1 MPVPEKTART
11 RILLASSNPHK
22 LREVGELA
30 PGVEIVAW
38 SGPPIPED
46 GAFFQDNALQKAVF
60 ARDWA
65 RDWAR
70 DRRAANG
77 VGDIDGIDG
86 VIADDSGLCIDALF
100 GGPGVLSARFAPH
113 LSYPEKNKL
122 LLGMVA
128 PGESRRC
135 RFVCVMAFAP
145 MDSAGAPFAVSGTVE
160 GTLADEPR
168 GEGGFGYDPIFVPDG
183 YGATFGELGQE
194 VKNCLSHRGKAAR
207 KMMEALAVGGRV
219 PEQMALPCKE
229 EARW

>member
-1 MPVPEKTART
+1 M

-22 LREVGELA
+22 LREIGELA

-38 SGPPIPED
+38 QGPPIPED

-65 RDWAR
+65 CDWC
-70 DRRAANG
+70 AANG
-77 VGDIDGIDG
+77 MGDIDG

-100 GGPGVLSARFAPH
+100 GGPGVLSARFAPR
-113 LSYPEKNKL
+113 LSYPEKNRL

-145 MDSAGAPFAVSGTVE
+145 LSPLHSAGAPFAVSGTVE

-194 VKNCLSHRGKAAR
+194 VKNRLSHRGKAAR
-207 KMMEALAVGGRV
+207 KMMEVLLAGGRV
-219 PEQMALPCKE
+219 SEQMALPCKE